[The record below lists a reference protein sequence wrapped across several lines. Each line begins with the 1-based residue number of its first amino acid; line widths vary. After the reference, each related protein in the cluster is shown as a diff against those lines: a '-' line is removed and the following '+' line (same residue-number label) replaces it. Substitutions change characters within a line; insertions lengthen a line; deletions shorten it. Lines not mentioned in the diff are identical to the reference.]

1 MASSSSVA
9 EIWVVGSAG
18 VWLCRRLSSCTLL
31 GGIFSFLSP
40 STTSRKISTASIW
53 SMGARLG
60 CCLIASSR
68 LRAASRILSAGVRIG
83 GIPNSRT
90 PLAWTQVNYR
100 ASATTS
106 FRFHG
111 APRPRHGIARSA
123 RPGRRSH
130 PPSQECRTSTYY
142 HRNTTLP
149 RLRSSRS
156 AALTANGPP
165 LAWRCR
171 RRRHRDRWTPR
182 RRFQVRSACPRGAA
196 NGPRPG

>member
-1 MASSSSVA
+1 MNATCQRQYRMTI
-9 EIWVVGSAG
+9 E
-18 VWLCRRLSSCTLL
+18 
-31 GGIFSFLSP
+31 
-40 STTSRKISTASIW
+40 
-53 SMGARLG
+53 
-60 CCLIASSR
+60 
-68 LRAASRILSAGVRIG
+68 

-90 PLAWTQVNYR
+90 PVAWAQVNYR

-196 NGPRPG
+196 DGPRPGQCPGTRGAGDSGRARRRRTVPVRPLSALPSSLLPSPPHDCSCHTPPQHPRRPAARMALPRRR